1 MKKPH
6 LLREYLLNAIPDLSP
21 DQDRLLIF
29 TNNGTLCSTM
39 ATGYSF
45 EMSYILDLTI
55 TDYAGD
61 IDVIGVVL
69 FTWLAQNQ
77 SELMANFKKGKEA
90 ITFEAEL
97 IDNSKYDINFKIPLT
112 ERVVVKKNSDDKLEL
127 SYPGEPQ
134 YTALEPATDFTVL
147 DPTGNVLASWTT
159 TEKEGWSLDMPPTGR
174 NP

>member
-6 LLREYLLNAIPDLSP
+6 HLREYLLKAIPDLSP

-29 TNNGTLCSTM
+29 TNNGSLCSTL
-39 ATGYSF
+39 ATSYSF
-45 EMSYILDLTI
+45 EMKYTLDLII

-69 FTWLAQNQ
+69 FTWIAEHQ
-77 SELMANFKKGKEA
+77 SELMANLGKGKEA

-97 IDNSKYDINFKIPLT
+97 IDNSKYDINLKIPLT
-112 ERVVVKKNSDDKLEL
+112 ERVIVKKNDEGKLVL
-127 SYPGEPQ
+127 SYPKEPE
-134 YTALEPATDFTVL
+134 YTEFGPSTEFNVL
-147 DPTGNVLASWTT
+147 DTSGNVLASWSTVA
-159 TEKEGWSLDMPPTGR
+159 KEGWSLDMPSTGK

>member
-6 LLREYLLNAIPDLSP
+6 HLREYLLKAIPDLSP

-29 TNNGTLCSTM
+29 TNNGTLCSTL
-39 ATGYSF
+39 ATSYSF
-45 EMSYILDLTI
+45 EMKYTLDMTI

-61 IDVIGVVL
+61 VDIIGVVL
-69 FTWLAQNQ
+69 FTWIAEYQ
-77 SELMANFKKGKEA
+77 SELMANLGKGKEA

-112 ERVVVKKNSDDKLEL
+112 ERVIVNQNDEGKLVL
-127 SYPGEPQ
+127 SYPSEPQ
-134 YTALEPATDFTVL
+134 YTNFESATEFSVL
-147 DPTGNVLASWTT
+147 DPAGNTLAAWTT
-159 TEKEGWSLDMPPTGR
+159 VEKEGWSLDMPVTGK